1 MYDHQSLLY
10 SIELLQIIDR
20 ISLAGLFWLS
30 RKENGGVGLLFSQ
43 LSSTLI
49 GLTFLLVEKDF
60 QPFFPCEL
68 EQFVID
74 LDLILDDVVFVVVDC
89 YVFIQ
94 FLLDKLS
101 A

>member
-1 MYDHQSLLY
+1 MYGHLSLLL
-10 SIELLQIIDR
+10 SDESLQINDR

-30 RKENGGVGLLFSQ
+30 WKENGRVGLLLSQ

-49 GLTFLLVEKDF
+49 GLTFLLVEQDF